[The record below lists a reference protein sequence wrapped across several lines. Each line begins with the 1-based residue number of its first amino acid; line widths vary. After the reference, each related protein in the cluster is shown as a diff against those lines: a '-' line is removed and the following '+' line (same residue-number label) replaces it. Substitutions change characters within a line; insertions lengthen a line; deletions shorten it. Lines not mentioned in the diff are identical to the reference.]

1 MNKKNKQILNYMTKV
16 AIFSAL
22 SAILYFFP
30 KFPLPFLFPSFLD
43 IQFSNL
49 PAILGSFVLGPLG
62 GALIVIIRTLIKLPF
77 SSTACVGEFADLIIG
92 LATVLTSSIIYK
104 KNKTKKGGLIA
115 LCFGVVA
122 WILMAVIA
130 NYSFLIDFYAKFYAD
145 FGGMAMI
152 VATCQKVLPNI
163 TLDNFMLYYIFG
175 AVIPFNSLLS
185 IIVSLVTFLVYKRVS
200 IFFKKDFIHTKE
212 KNNENTN
219 N

>member
-1 MNKKNKQILNYMTKV
+1 MNKKNKQVLNYMTKV
-16 AIFSAL
+16 AIFSAF

-49 PAILGSFVLGPLG
+49 PAILGSFVLGPIG
-62 GALIVIIRTLIKLPF
+62 GSLIIIIRTIIKLPF

-104 KNKTKKGGLIA
+104 KHKTKKGGLIA
-115 LCFGVVA
+115 LCFGVLA
-122 WILMAVIA
+122 WVGMAIIA

-145 FGGMAMI
+145 FGGMNMI

-163 TLDNFMLYYIFG
+163 TLENFMLYYICG
-175 AVIPFNSLLS
+175 AIIPFNLLLS
-185 IIVSLVTFLVYKRVS
+185 VIVSLVTFLVYKRVS
-200 IFFKKDFIHTKE
+200 VFFKKDFFHEKE
-212 KNNENTN
+212 NCHENSNN
-219 N
+219 